1 MDNQIIK
8 IFGSRTGEF
17 NMALPDESWS
27 YSAIY
32 EMLIKSREQADFL
45 IKFISLQE
53 ESSLKI
59 DKKIYDECSEQ
70 ISNYTAIM
78 NLLNYVPA
86 LYRD

>member
-1 MDNQIIK
+1 MDDQIIN
-8 IFGSRTGEF
+8 TGDGKAGEL
-17 NMALPDESWS
+17 NMSLAFETCD
-27 YSAIY
+27 YSIIY
-32 EMLIKSREQADFL
+32 EMLIKSRQQLDSL
-45 IKFISLQE
+45 IKYISSQE

-59 DKKIYDECSEQ
+59 DKEIYDECSEQ